1 MKAYDKLGAFMNQ
14 DITEKIKK
22 SWDRFHKISDSLPKA
37 KYQDAYTKQMQL
49 EKKMTLQFM
58 CEHTIDIIHDCMCY
72 YTKEKPKEIPYSSY
86 FSGQEDL
93 EYTTKKE
100 TYIYKY
106 TGYINLNDTK
116 VYRTQLNSKLNDE
129 KKKEYER
136 HIDSWSV
143 RGHYRTNKKTGN
155 KVWVKDHVKG
165 DGELEQRIYGT
176 KPASEVL
183 LIPKIIECERE
194 VRIGV
199 KSKNSYA
206 QDEIVYMDESKPE
219 PIKLEPYKVVKKRG
233 ILEYIKSII
242 AKIKIIIKNH

>member
-1 MKAYDKLGAFMNQ
+1 VQQRETSAGPPRQQCN
-14 DITEKIKK
+14 IT
-22 SWDRFHKISDSLPKA
+22 
-37 KYQDAYTKQMQL
+37 
-49 EKKMTLQFM
+49 
-58 CEHTIDIIHDCMCY
+58 IHA
-72 YTKEKPKEIPYSSY
+72 
-86 FSGQEDL
+86 
-93 EYTTKKE
+93 
-100 TYIYKY
+100 YIYKY

-194 VRIGV
+194 VRVGV

-219 PIKLEPYKVVKKRG
+219 PSKPEPSKSEPQPVLEPYKIVKKRG

-242 AKIKIIIKNH
+242 AKIKIIIKIK